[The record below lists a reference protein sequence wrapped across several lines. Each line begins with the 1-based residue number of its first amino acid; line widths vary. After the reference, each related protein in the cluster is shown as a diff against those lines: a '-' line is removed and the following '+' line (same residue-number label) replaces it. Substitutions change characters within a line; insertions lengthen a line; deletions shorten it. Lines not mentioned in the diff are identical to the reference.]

1 MTVKE
6 LIETLQGYPND
17 AVVHI
22 AQPTHNHWQN
32 VAAPVLDHVGQYD
45 VAFSAYLRQPQV
57 LPAGFDPEE
66 LEEKA
71 AWVVILADDRST
83 VEVE

>member
-6 LIETLQGYPND
+6 LIETLQGYPED

-32 VAAPVLDHVGQYD
+32 VAAPVLDHVGQCD
-45 VAFSAYLRQPQV
+45 VAFSEYLRQPQV
-57 LPAGFDPEE
+57 LPEGFDPEE
-66 LEEKA
+66 QDGETE
-71 AWVVILADDRST
+71 WVVVLADHRST
-83 VEVE
+83 VDV